1 MSQGGYN
8 IKGAPAYHLH
18 VDTLINVYHKE
29 EVISSACAIELYLNR
44 QSCSTYFFVQGF
56 WWRSNVNGKPLPN
69 DMY

>member
-56 WWRSNVNGKPLPN
+56 W
-69 DMY
+69 